1 MRIKKILLIILFV
14 GLVSGGLWAKFHWKE
29 TSAKTSSLTEVIP
42 FIGDIENV
50 ISTTATVLPRNRL
63 EIVPPVNGRIDNI
76 LVREGQRVTTGQTLA
91 VMSSTERAALLD
103 AARGQG
109 EETLKYW
116 QEVYKAIPLT
126 SPIDADVI
134 VSKTQAGQT
143 VTTADAVVVLSDEL
157 IVRAQVDE
165 TDIGKVKLG
174 QFATVTLD
182 AYPDE
187 KINAVVQH
195 IYYESKTINNVTM
208 YEVDLACEKIPSFF
222 RSGMNATVDFLE
234 NSKKDILLIP
244 LEAVTTENGES
255 FVFVRSSQGA
265 EPVKRQVQL
274 GLSDE
279 RYWEVI
285 SGISKDDIVII
296 KKQTANSSGDRS
308 EKNPFMPKMPTR
320 KKNSEIIR

>member
-1 MRIKKILLIILFV
+1 MRLKKIFFIILII
-14 GLVSGGLWAKFHWKE
+14 GLIAGGLWAKFHWKE
-29 TSAKTSSLTEVIP
+29 TSAKTSNLTEVIP

-76 LVREGQRVTTGQTLA
+76 LVREGQRVTAGQTLA

-174 QFATVTLD
+174 QSATVTLD

-265 EPVKRQVQL
+265 EPVKRQVKL

-285 SGISKDDIVII
+285 SGISKDDVVII